1 MNVTVKEYLRLSF
14 DFSNPHQ
21 VRLPVICKDGFTVSI
36 QGGTE
41 FHYCSPRM
49 HCCEFESVELGFPSQ
64 YDELI
69 EEYAEDDNYT
79 GTVYGFVPIEVV
91 EKLIE
96 KHGGIVDVKVKIV
109 GVR

>member
-1 MNVTVKEYLRLSF
+1 MNVTVKEYLKLSF
-14 DFSNPHQ
+14 DLRNPHQ

-79 GTVYGFVPIEVV
+79 GTVYGYVPIEVV

-96 KHGGIVDVKVKIV
+96 KHGGIVDVKTSHIK
-109 GVR
+109 